1 VTDRPPEGVPVE
13 PARPCEEGRDTPGG
27 EEERDTPRGEG
38 PIPRGAGHTQ
48 PEPSLPPAPAYGPG
62 GAYAPPTGQ
71 APPAWQPPPGQ
82 PPSAQPPPPAPPPP
96 AGYPPP
102 PAGYPPPPAGYPPP
116 PPAYPPPAPAYP
128 PLAARQPPGP
138 ARFGSYILASW
149 GSRAAAALVDFLVMV
164 LAFVPS
170 IALFVVHARVG
181 GAILLVLALIW
192 TYFLYAPLFMMRSGA
207 RNGQTPGKQ
216 MLGIRVVRQGG
227 EKMDFGWSLL
237 RELIVK
243 GLLIGVLGG
252 FFLSLPIV
260 LDCLWPLWDEQNRA
274 LHDMI
279 VSTRVVN
286 A

>member
-1 VTDRPPEGVPVE
+1 VTDRPPEGVPAE
-13 PARPCEEGRDTPGG
+13 PARPGEEGRDTPGG

-82 PPSAQPPPPAPPPP
+82 PPSAQPLPPA
-96 AGYPPP
+96 PPP

-216 MLGIRVVRQGG
+216 MLRIR
-227 EKMDFGWSLL
+227 
-237 RELIVK
+237 
-243 GLLIGVLGG
+243 VLGG